1 VARTKKEFMSDTNLH
16 GSEQG
21 CMCAKCVPE
30 VAGGNLDG
38 FDRWMVKRQVEHA
51 KRLGVE
57 QVLARLRAQGYFKV
71 AAAVA
76 KEVAR

>member
-1 VARTKKEFMSDTNLH
+1 MSDTDLH
-16 GSEQG
+16 GSNQG

-38 FDRWMVKRQVEHA
+38 FDRWMVKRNVEHT
-51 KRLGVE
+51 KREGVE
-57 QVLARLRAQGYFKV
+57 RVLARLKAQGYFKV